1 MQARTSQS
9 LTGLAIALTVWAVG
23 AANSALAADRTVS
36 FVRDVKPLLARKCY
50 ACHGPTASEGGLSL
64 HESERALAELDS
76 GLHAIVPGS
85 LKESALWGRVTS
97 SDDSMQMP
105 PEGKPL
111 TDDEQAILQAWIE
124 AGAMYEKH
132 WAFIPP
138 QRHEPPVV
146 QRNAWVRNP
155 IDAFI
160 LKGVEEV
167 GLAPAPQADR
177 RALARRAYFDVT
189 GLPPTP
195 CQLSDFLADD
205 APDAWKR
212 LVDELLAS
220 PRYGERWARHWL
232 DLVRFAET
240 NSFERD
246 GLKPNAWK
254 FRDYVI
260 RSLNQDKPYDQFIR
274 EQLAG
279 DELDEVTD
287 DTIIA
292 TGYYRLGLWDD
303 EPADPLLARYDE
315 FDDFVSTTSQAMLGL
330 TVGCARCHDHKIDPI
345 PQADYYG
352 LVAFFADVTPYAY
365 PNNRDPAL
373 NSLWDMS
380 PPEDRRRRDELHRKE
395 DELRQQMQ
403 SIEEAGI
410 ARMSAPD
417 QHRSEGPDREEWL
430 KEKLEQHLNV
440 SEWEAYGAVRDQLH
454 EVEKQTRELPKAP
467 SALAVA
473 RCEPRPKP
481 MHIAERGNPHVPG
494 DEVAPHF
501 PVLFGDVTPKI
512 PEAAPDARSSGRR
525 RVLAEWMSSPD
536 NMLTARVIVNRVWQH
551 HFGRGL
557 VRSANNFG
565 ELGTPPTHPELLDW
579 LALWLIDHDW
589 KLKPLH
595 KLIMTS
601 STYQMSSAGDAEA
614 LALDPTNDLLWR
626 FDVRRLDA
634 EEIRDATLAVTGQL
648 NLEMYGP
655 GFFAK
660 LPDEVLATQS
670 RPGDG
675 WGDASPD
682 QQRRR
687 SIYIHVKRSL
697 LHPLLTAFD
706 FPDVD
711 AACEARFMTVQPGQA
726 LAMLNGPFF
735 HEQAGLLAELVV
747 KEAGDKPRECVAH
760 ALELALGREATDAE
774 IAEGLAL
781 LDRLSEEHGQS
792 PREALRYWCLTVFNL
807 NEFVF
812 ID

>member
-9 LTGLAIALTVWAVG
+9 LIGLAIAVAVWAV
-23 AANSALAADRTVS
+23 ANAHSARAADRTVS

-50 ACHGPTASEGGLSL
+50 ACHGPTTSEGGLSL
-64 HESERALAELDS
+64 HEPERAVAELDS
-76 GLHAIVPGS
+76 GLYAIVPRK
-85 LKESALWGRVTS
+85 LEESALWDRVTS
-97 SDDSMQMP
+97 SDESMRMP

-111 TDDEQAILQAWIE
+111 KDDEQAILRAWIE
-124 AGAMYEKH
+124 AGAKYEKH

-138 QRHEPPVV
+138 QRHEPPVA

-155 IDAFI
+155 IDAFV
-160 LKGVEEV
+160 LKGLEDG
-167 GLAPAPQADR
+167 GLAPAPQAGR
-177 RALARRAYFDVT
+177 RDLARRAYFDVT

-195 CQLSDFLADD
+195 RQLSDFLADD

-260 RSLNQDKPYDQFIR
+260 RSLNEDKPYDQFIR

-380 PPEDRRRRDELHRKE
+380 PPEDRMRRDELHRKQ
-395 DELRQQMQ
+395 DELRQQMR

-417 QHRSEGPDREEWL
+417 QHRSEGPDREAL
-430 KEKLEQHLNV
+430 LNDKLEQHLNV
-440 SEWEAYGAVRDQLH
+440 SEWEAYRAVCDRLH
-454 EVEKQTRELPKAP
+454 EVEKQVRELPEAP

-501 PVLFGDVTPKI
+501 PVLFGDVTPEI
-512 PEAAPDARSSGRR
+512 PEAAPDDRSAGRR
-525 RVLAEWMSSPD
+525 RVLAEWISSPD

-595 KLIMTS
+595 HLIMTS
-601 STYQMSSAGDAEA
+601 SAYQMSSAGDAEA

-660 LPDEVLATQS
+660 LPEEVLATQS

-726 LAMLNGPFF
+726 LAMLNGPFL
-735 HEQAGLLAELVV
+735 HEQAGLLAERVV
-747 KEAGDKPRECVAH
+747 NEAGEKPRDCVAH

-774 IAEGLAL
+774 VAEGLGL
-781 LDRLSEEHGQS
+781 LDRLNKEHGQS
-792 PREALRYWCLTVFNL
+792 PREALRCWCLAVFNL

-812 ID
+812 LD